1 MGWRYTEG
9 ELNKMGKYIIWLVI
23 ILIVLLALEWFGVI
37 DIPYIDLPDFTA
49 GRKDMV
55 HQTQEV
61 VEKIE

>member
-1 MGWRYTEG
+1 
-9 ELNKMGKYIIWLVI
+9 MGKYIIWLVI
-23 ILIVLLALEWFGVI
+23 IVIVLLALEWFGVI

-61 VEKIE
+61 IEKIE